1 MEDEV
6 TMRAIVGLSGM
17 CVFLGLWA
25 FMNQNENVFKATSAL
40 GIGMLIYSAF
50 ALKNIGF
57 AIAAALYFAL
67 IACGEKG
74 TFFGMPRLTLRHLIL
89 CGIMAALACGF
100 YHM

>member
-1 MEDEV
+1 
-6 TMRAIVGLSGM
+6 MRAIVGLSGM
-17 CVFLGLWA
+17 CIFLGLWG
-25 FMNQNENVFKATSAL
+25 FMNQNENVFKATGSL

-57 AIAAALYFAL
+57 AASAALYFAL

-74 TFFGMPRLTLRHLIL
+74 ALFRMPRPTLRHFIL
-89 CGIMAALACGF
+89 SGIMAALACGF